1 MSKAGTMTH
10 DETSKNHRGG
20 LQDHSSFEKMA
31 HVSFRYNVP
40 NAQYKKASAVSFR
53 YNVPNAQYGKA
64 LKLLAREGSR
74 AQYEACGLATVGDQL
89 LLKDV
94 VCSVDEVPVAAYRR
108 SKKPTVLEVKSLSP
122 LDQRVYKAKRKA
134 VSEAAIANW
143 PGNEMPN
150 FKKDPAAKEE
160 LENLVAEIV
169 PKCSY
174 EPAGFDKASIRQHI
188 LDVINERR
196 RRHRNGHDYTQVE
209 QIICSDIDEQC
220 GIVYCA
226 HKADTVEMALQIK
239 EFLTVLFF
247 PCQFR
252 YMDSSTGHFTTALID
267 FEEEEELTFS
277 IRLSMR
283 LSVRILRFL
292 ACPKNQ
298 SSPELYTISLCI
310 ELAKPP
316 SDLINKAKVH
326 ELLTALKKQDPQKTN
341 WWTPS
346 F

>member
-1 MSKAGTMTH
+1 MDSSKSSDSSLDSSKWSI
-10 DETSKNHRGG
+10 DEVV
-20 LQDHSSFEKMA
+20 EKIRDKYDEDVA
-31 HVSFRYNVP
+31 EKFRE
-40 NAQYKKASAVSFR
+40 QKID
-53 YNVPNAQYGKA
+53 GKA

-196 RRHRNGHDYTQVE
+196 RRHRNGHDYTQMDKRRLKRKRSTE
-209 QIICSDIDEQC
+209 TNSTTT
-220 GIVYCA
+220 GS
-226 HKADTVEMALQIK
+226 
-239 EFLTVLFF
+239 
-247 PCQFR
+247 
-252 YMDSSTGHFTTALID
+252 DSSDAVIRDDQL
-267 FEEEEELTFS
+267 EENPAELVQSGESDVDESGNASTS
-277 IRLSMR
+277 GDASAE
-283 LSVRILRFL
+283 SDVEKSTE
-292 ACPKNQ
+292 KNIKKQ
-298 SSPELYTISLCI
+298 IPM
-310 ELAKPP
+310 AV
-316 SDLINKAKVH
+316 AKVIVQV
-326 ELLTALKKQDPQKTN
+326 AFNAIAFKDVARKQLISCVKN
-341 WWTPS
+341 MV
-346 F
+346 